1 MKCVILS
8 PVLHN
13 ATVLEVGAELDAAKE
28 VVEALVAGG
37 AAELAAEQQKAKAKA
52 EKQSDK

>member
-8 PVLHN
+8 PVLHD
-13 ATVLEVGAELDAAKE
+13 ATVLEVGAELDAAKD
-28 VVEALVAGG
+28 VVEALVASG
-37 AAELAAEQQKAKAKA
+37 AAELVVEQPKAKAKA